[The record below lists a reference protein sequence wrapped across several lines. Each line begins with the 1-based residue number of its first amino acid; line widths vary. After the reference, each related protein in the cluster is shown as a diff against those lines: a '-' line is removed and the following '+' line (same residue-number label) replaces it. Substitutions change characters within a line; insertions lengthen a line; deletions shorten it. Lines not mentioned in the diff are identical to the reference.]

1 MLSIL
6 IPTYNYNVTS
16 LVKEL
21 HNQAINLY
29 IDFEIIVMEDG
40 SQCFVEENEII
51 NKWTNCR
58 HIILEKNIGRA
69 AVRNKLAEEAKY
81 DHLLFIDNDAEIF
94 FNSFLQKYVA
104 FCKEKC
110 IVIGGT
116 AYDNDFN
123 DPQYSLRLK
132 YGKCRESRSA
142 LERNKLELKR
152 KSNFSA
158 FNFMISKSIFDLV
171 KFDENISNYGHEDTL
186 FGHQLHE
193 LGYKFIHID
202 NPLIHRGIDNN
213 KIFIQKTEEGV
224 RNLYFLYQTGE
235 YPFLPRESK
244 LLRDFLFLK
253 KIKLTSIL
261 RKFYFYFHS
270 YLYKQLTSPHPS
282 LFLYDV
288 YKLLYL
294 IDFSY
299 QNDKMT
305 E

>member
-6 IPTYNYNVTS
+6 IPTYNYNITS

-81 DHLLFIDNDAEIF
+81 NHLLFIDNDAEIF

-171 KFDENISNYGHEDTL
+171 KFDENILNYGHEDTL
-186 FGHQLHE
+186 FGHQLHK

-235 YPFLPRESK
+235 YPFLRQESK
-244 LLRDFLFLK
+244 LLNNYLTLK
-253 KIKLTSIL
+253 KLKLNNIIGIIYPLFRS
-261 RKFYFYFHS
+261 F
-270 YLYKQLTSPHPS
+270 LYKQLTSSRPS
-282 LFLYDV
+282 LVLYDV

-294 IDFSY
+294 INFSY